1 MRIKTRLEF
10 RTVEVWK
17 SLATSRR
24 TVERRGGGAR
34 LTDVGSGRGEERKG
48 SRWLEIT
55 AEGGAAERGKLTK
68 ASWRER
74 RSVVVQ
80 TGSVPLVLR
89 RWNKYQFIRVLM
101 GRTQGS
107 GQSWMQEERGGWPQ
121 SRLGATGVVR
131 GQRPGGGWASP
142 KAQTRVVVTG
152 GKTKHAVAGGGSG
165 RRWRVT
171 VISRSP
177 PIASLDQ

>member
-74 RSVVVQ
+74 RSW
-80 TGSVPLVLR
+80 SR
-89 RWNKYQFIRVLM
+89 
-101 GRTQGS
+101 QG
-107 GQSWMQEERGGWPQ
+107 
-121 SRLGATGVVR
+121 
-131 GQRPGGGWASP
+131 
-142 KAQTRVVVTG
+142 
-152 GKTKHAVAGGGSG
+152 
-165 RRWRVT
+165 
-171 VISRSP
+171 RSP
-177 PIASLDQ
+177 LSCEEGININLFVC